1 MKGKEAYEKKIR
13 DIVLNLPEKPGCYQY
28 LDESGTVIYVGK
40 AKNLKRRVSSYFI
53 KEQQT
58 DKTRVLVSK
67 ISDLKYV
74 VVKTEWDALLLENN
88 LIKRYKPRYNILLK
102 DDKSYPSIC
111 ITREEFPR
119 VFKCRK
125 IEKNGSEYFGPYSH
139 VATLNGLMEII
150 YSAYSLRTCHL
161 PLSEKGIEAGKYKE
175 CLNYHMKK
183 CKAPCIGYQSRRE
196 YAEQVNEIREILR
209 GKIGGLKAQMRAEMS
224 ELAKELKFEQA
235 QEIKNRYD
243 IISTFEERSRVV
255 DMNLDN
261 VDVYNIEKSEQTYF
275 VNYMHVTSGCINQAF
290 TFEYHDKMDE
300 NQSDVLLEGIVEMRK
315 KYKSTAKEIIVPF
328 KPDTDINGIT
338 CTVPQRGEKMKLLE
352 LSKLNV
358 MQYKA
363 DRLKSADKLNPDQK
377 YTRLLKQLKELLQME
392 KTPFRIECFDNS
404 HIQGTDAVAACVVY
418 ENGRPSRKDYRLYNI
433 KSGAGGDD
441 YGSMYEVLSR
451 RYKRCLKEE
460 IPLPDLVIVDGG
472 KGQMTIAREV
482 SDELGI
488 NLNIAG
494 LVKNNRHRT
503 EGLLFGFPQMEVGVK
518 PDSELFRLLEQMQE
532 EVHRVAISFHRKKRE
547 KRQVSSE
554 LTEIPGI
561 GPKSAEELLKKFKSV
576 KGVSRGTVDEIA
588 EIVGPAKAKI
598 IVEYFKKENNNNE
611 DCNTES
617 NLG

>member
-1 MKGKEAYEKKIR
+1 MKGKEAYEKRLK

-53 KEQQT
+53 KDQQT
-58 DKTRVLVSK
+58 DKTKVLLSNV
-67 ISDLKYV
+67 SDLRYV

-88 LIKRYKPRYNILLK
+88 LIKRYKPKYNILLK

-125 IEKNGSEYFGPYSH
+125 VERNGSEYYGPYSH

-150 YSAYSLRTCHL
+150 YSAYSLRTCSL
-161 PLSEKGIEAGKYKE
+161 PLSEKGISSGKYKE

-183 CKAPCIGYQSRRE
+183 CKAPCIGNQSKEE
-196 YAEQVNEIREILR
+196 YNAQVNEIREILK
-209 GKIGGLKAQMRAEMS
+209 GKIGGLKAEMRAEMAGF
-224 ELAKELKFEQA
+224 AKELKFEQA
-235 QEIKNRYD
+235 QEIKEKYD
-243 IISTFEERSRVV
+243 IISAFEEKSRVV

-261 VDVYNIEKSEQTYF
+261 VDVYNIEKSDHNYF
-275 VNYMHVTSGCINQAF
+275 INYMHVTAGCINQAF

-300 NQSDVLLEGIVEMRK
+300 NQSDILLEGIVEMRK

-328 KPDTDINGIT
+328 EPDTEFEGIT
-338 CTVPQRGEKMKLLE
+338 WSVPQRGEKKKLLE

-377 YTRLLKQLKELLQME
+377 YARLMNQLRELLQME
-392 KTPFRIECFDNS
+392 KTPFKIECFDNS
-404 HIQGTDAVAACVVY
+404 HSQGTDAVAACVVY
-418 ENGRPSRKDYRLYNI
+418 QNGRPSRKDYRLYNI
-433 KSGAGGDD
+433 KSGVGGDD

-451 RYKRCLKEE
+451 RYRRMIDEDS
-460 IPLPDLVIVDGG
+460 PLPDLVIVDGG
-472 KGQMTIAREV
+472 KGQMTIAKEV

-503 EGLLFGFPQMEVGVK
+503 EGLLYGFPQMEVGVK

-532 EVHRVAISFHRKKRE
+532 EVHRVAISFHRKKRG
-547 KRQVSSE
+547 KRQISSA

-561 GPKSAEELLKKFKSV
+561 GEKSAEELLRKFKSV
-576 KGVSRGTVDEIA
+576 KGVSRGTIEELTAV
-588 EIVGPAKAKI
+588 VGPAKAKV
-598 IVEYFKKENNNNE
+598 IVEYFKNTNNE
-611 DCNTES
+611 NGNTEG
-617 NLG
+617 N

>member
-1 MKGKEAYEKKIR
+1 MKGKEAYEKRLK

-53 KEQQT
+53 KDQQT
-58 DKTRVLVSK
+58 DKTKVLLSNV
-67 ISDLKYV
+67 SDLRYV

-88 LIKRYKPRYNILLK
+88 LIKRYKPKYNILLK

-125 IEKNGSEYFGPYSH
+125 VERNGSEYYGPYSH

-150 YSAYSLRTCHL
+150 YSAYSLRTCSL
-161 PLSEKGIEAGKYKE
+161 PLSEKGISSGKYKE

-183 CKAPCIGYQSRRE
+183 CKAPCIGNQSKEE
-196 YAEQVNEIREILR
+196 YNAQVNEIREILK
-209 GKIGGLKAQMRAEMS
+209 GKIGGLKAEMRAEMAGF
-224 ELAKELKFEQA
+224 AKELKFEQA
-235 QEIKNRYD
+235 QEIKEKYD
-243 IISTFEERSRVV
+243 IISAFEEKSRVV

-261 VDVYNIEKSEQTYF
+261 VDVYNIEKSDHNYF
-275 VNYMHVTSGCINQAF
+275 INYMHVTAGCINQAF

-300 NQSDVLLEGIVEMRK
+300 NQSDILLEGIVEMRK

-328 KPDTDINGIT
+328 EPDTEFEGIT
-338 CTVPQRGEKMKLLE
+338 WSVPQRGEKKKLLE

-377 YTRLLKQLKELLQME
+377 YARLMNQLRELLQME
-392 KTPFRIECFDNS
+392 KTPFKIECFDNS
-404 HIQGTDAVAACVVY
+404 HSQGTDAVAACVVY

-433 KSGAGGDD
+433 KSGVGGDD

-451 RYKRCLKEE
+451 RYRRMIDEDS
-460 IPLPDLVIVDGG
+460 PLPDLVIVDGG
-472 KGQMTIAREV
+472 KGQMTIAKEV

-503 EGLLFGFPQMEVGVK
+503 EGLLYGFPQMEVGVK

-532 EVHRVAISFHRKKRE
+532 EVHRVAISFHRKKRG
-547 KRQVSSE
+547 KRQISSA

-561 GPKSAEELLKKFKSV
+561 GEKSAEELLRKFKSV
-576 KGVSRGTVDEIA
+576 KGVSRGTIEELAAV
-588 EIVGPAKAKI
+588 VGPAKAKV
-598 IVEYFKKENNNNE
+598 IVEYFKNTNNE
-611 DCNTES
+611 NGNTEG
-617 NLG
+617 N